1 MKLKTILSTLALA
14 ALVPLAAQSAPLTYN
29 VNRTIGAGSV
39 FGTITTDG
47 TFGTLAG
54 ANITSWVLTIDDG
67 DGNGSFVQTG
77 GVNANLLVVGAA
89 LSADADS
96 IDFNF
101 ADSFAFALFQSPN
114 IGSGQNWWCV
124 EGFSSGCA
132 GAGQGETVNRFGVPA
147 FQAYS
152 TPQAIATIGGG
163 NEIPEPTS
171 LALMGLALAGLAM
184 ARKRA

>member
-1 MKLKTILSTLALA
+1 MKLKTILSTLAVA

-77 GVNANLLVVGAA
+77 GVNANLLVVGTG

-101 ADSFAFALFQSPN
+101 AVPGFALFQSPN

-124 EGFSSGCA
+124 EGPTGNCA
-132 GAGQGETVNRFGVPA
+132 GTGQGETVNRFGVPA

-152 TPQAIATIGGG
+152 TTQAIATIGGG